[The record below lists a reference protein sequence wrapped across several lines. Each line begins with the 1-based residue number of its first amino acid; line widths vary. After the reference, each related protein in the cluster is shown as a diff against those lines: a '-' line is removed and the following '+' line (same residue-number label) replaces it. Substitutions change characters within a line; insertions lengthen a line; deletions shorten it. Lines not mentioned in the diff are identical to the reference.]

1 MHRNKKDNSNK
12 QNRDSSFTTPA
23 PGQSML
29 NVTCDCQQS
38 FDPSPYPTPI
48 HYERKT
54 WYSSKIYHIYKF
66 TSIRRHAAQKF
77 KLRYSKYRGRQ
88 RSGIDTIR
96 YHTKGEGHSRRSKLR
111 HFSLGSFFSYFRSD
125 WSDS

>member
-1 MHRNKKDNSNK
+1 MHRNKK
-12 QNRDSSFTTPA
+12 QQQQQTEQRFQLHHSSSRSKHVKRNMRLSAKFR
-23 PGQSML
+23 
-29 NVTCDCQQS
+29 
-38 FDPSPYPTPI
+38 PSPYPTPI

-66 TSIRRHAAQKF
+66 TSIRRQAAQKF